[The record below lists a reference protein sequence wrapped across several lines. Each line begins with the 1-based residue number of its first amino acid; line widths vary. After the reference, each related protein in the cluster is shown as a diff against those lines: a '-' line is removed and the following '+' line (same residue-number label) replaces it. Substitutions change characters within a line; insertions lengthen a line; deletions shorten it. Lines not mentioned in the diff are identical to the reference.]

1 MKRGDAAAVAP
12 AARLDARIA
21 ALRGGDRATLARA
34 ISEVENGTAGARALL
49 EALAPEVGTAHVIGI
64 TGPPGAGKSTLINA
78 MLRELVSRGE
88 RVGVVAID
96 PSSSLSGGAVLGDRV
111 RMTDASAAEA
121 VFIRSLASRG
131 HLGGLAATTHAIVD
145 VLDAAGFPIVIVETV
160 GAGQSD
166 VDIAALAD
174 TTVVVCPPGLGDD
187 VQAIKAGILEI
198 GDVLVVNKGDVAH
211 AERTE
216 RELRDMLHLRKA
228 RETWRVPVVR
238 TVATTGEGVAR
249 LVDVVASH
257 AQAAGAGRRVRAR
270 RAAAGD
276 TVAIESPAH
285 TLAQRDRYLRFL
297 GIDVVHV
304 GPGTATLRMRV
315 RDVHL
320 NFNGTG
326 HGGAIF
332 SLADSA
338 FGLASNSHGIV
349 AAAVDAHITYQVAVV
364 EGDVLTARAV
374 EVSRRPKFAVY
385 RVDVLRADGT
395 PVSSVTGSVSVTRR
409 THPPAGAAS
418 ATS

>member
-1 MKRGDAAAVAP
+1 MKRGEAGAVAP
-12 AARLDARIA
+12 AARLAARVA
-21 ALRGGDRATLARA
+21 ALRSGDRATLARA
-34 ISEVENGTAGARALL
+34 ISEVENRAAGARALL
-49 EALAPEVGTAHVIGI
+49 EAIAPDVGTAHVIGI

-78 MLRELVSRGE
+78 ILRELVSRGE

-131 HLGGLAATTHAIVD
+131 NLGGLAATTHGIVD

-174 TTVVVCPPGLGDD
+174 TAVVVCPPGLGDD

-216 RELRDMLHLRKA
+216 RELKDMLHLRKA
-228 RETWRVPVVR
+228 CERWSVPVVR

-249 LVDVVASH
+249 LVDLVAKH
-257 AQAAGAGRRVRAR
+257 AQAAGVGKRVRAR
-270 RAAAGD
+270 AAASD
-276 TVAIESPAH
+276 AHAIDAPAH
-285 TLAQRDRYLRFL
+285 ALAQRDRYLRFL

-304 GPGTATLRMRV
+304 GPGTATLRMPV
-315 RDVHL
+315 RAVHL

-385 RVDVLRADGT
+385 RVDVARADGT
-395 PVSSVTGSVSVTRR
+395 PVSSFTGSVYVTRR
-409 THPPAGAAS
+409 THVPAGEAPAS
-418 ATS
+418 P

>member
-1 MKRGDAAAVAP
+1 MKRGEAGAVAP
-12 AARLDARIA
+12 AARLAARVA
-21 ALRGGDRATLARA
+21 ALRSGDRATLARA
-34 ISEVENGTAGARALL
+34 ISEVENRAAGARALL
-49 EALAPEVGTAHVIGI
+49 EAIAPDVGTAHVIGI

-78 MLRELVSRGE
+78 ILRELVSRGE

-131 HLGGLAATTHAIVD
+131 NLGGLAATTHGIVD

-174 TTVVVCPPGLGDD
+174 TAVVVCPPGLGDD

-216 RELRDMLHLRKA
+216 RELKDMLHLRKA
-228 RETWRVPVVR
+228 RERWSVPVVR

-249 LVDVVASH
+249 LVDLVAKH
-257 AQAAGAGRRVRAR
+257 AQAAGVGKRVRAR
-270 RAAAGD
+270 AAASD
-276 TVAIESPAH
+276 AHAIDAPAH
-285 TLAQRDRYLRFL
+285 ALAQRDRYLRFL

-304 GPGTATLRMRV
+304 GPGTATLRMPV
-315 RDVHL
+315 RAVHL

-385 RVDVLRADGT
+385 RVDVARADGT
-395 PVSSVTGSVSVTRR
+395 PVSSFTGSVYVTRR
-409 THPPAGAAS
+409 THVPAGEAPAS
-418 ATS
+418 P